1 MLYFE
6 DIDLEEDSDSK
17 IAGNAQGKDYLEA
30 ADFPLDEELTDG
42 EVMEPDILLEDDDDN
57 EGANE
62 DVDDDEEDE
71 EVVVEEA
78 NNDDD
83 EIKEVEEGVEVLKLE
98 DEVEN
103 GSVQTE
109 EVNSEDK
116 QDDEVIWL
124 ESVCRRLIWFQVKMI
139 LT

>member
-1 MLYFE
+1 MLCFE
-6 DIDLEEDSDSK
+6 DIDLEEDSNSK

-42 EVMEPDILLEDDDDN
+42 EVMEQDILLEDDDDN

-116 QDDEVIWL
+116 QDDEVI
-124 ESVCRRLIWFQVKMI
+124 
-139 LT
+139 